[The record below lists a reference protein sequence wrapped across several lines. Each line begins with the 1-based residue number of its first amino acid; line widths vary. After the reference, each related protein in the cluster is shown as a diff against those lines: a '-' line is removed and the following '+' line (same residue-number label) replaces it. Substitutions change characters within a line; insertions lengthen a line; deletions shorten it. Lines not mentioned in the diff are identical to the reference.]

1 MEPRAIAQTSFERA
15 DPRAGAAR
23 PALNQALESV
33 DRGGTVLFFAPTEP
47 GVTVPISINDVFFRN
62 DATLTTT
69 YAAAPG
75 DLATALEMIASGRVQ
90 VGEMISHRLGLSDTG
105 LGFKLTAEAADSLK
119 VVIQP
124 QK

>member
-1 MEPRAIAQTSFERA
+1 
-15 DPRAGAAR
+15 
-23 PALNQALESV
+23 LNQALESV
-33 DRGGTVLFFAPTEP
+33 DRGGTILFFAPTEP

-105 LGFKLTAEAADSLK
+105 LGFKLTSEAADSLK